1 MSQDSLSIMRHSTA
15 HVLAAAVTRL
25 YPHVKLGVGPA
36 VEDGFYYDIF
46 LPETITQDDLARIEE
61 AMREIVSSEVS
72 FVRKEMTLEEA
83 IPFFKDRG
91 QDFKVELLEDL
102 SQKGTTKVGADTL
115 ADVGDRPEQVSVY
128 FTGDFV
134 DLCRGPHVEHAGK
147 IGAFKLTKVSGAYW
161 RGSDKNPQMQRVYG
175 VAFETQ
181 EALDAYLVMM
191 EEAKKRDHRK
201 LGKELDLFHFS
212 ELVGP
217 GLPLWTPRGTLVR
230 NILDEF
236 VWSLRKQYG
245 YEKVTIPH
253 ITKKDLYVTSGHWEK
268 YKDDLFKI
276 KTREGHEFAMK
287 PMNCP
292 HHTQIYASARRSYRT
307 LPQRYAETTMVYR
320 DEQTGEL
327 QGLTRVRCITQ
338 DDAHVF
344 CREAQVKAEAFKIW
358 NVIEAFYKPFGFAL
372 RLRLSTHDPDNMKAY
387 LGTVEE
393 WDSMV
398 ETLRDWMGE
407 RKADFF
413 EGKGEAAFYGPKI
426 DFIAKDSIGRDW
438 QVATIQVDHNMP
450 QRFGLIC
457 VNEAGEEEPIVM
469 IHAAIMGSIERFMA
483 VLLEH
488 FAGAFPLWL
497 APEQIRL
504 ATVSEEHVAFAR
516 VLEHQLKEQGL
527 RVCVDDSSEKV
538 GRKIRQAAMEKVP
551 WTVVIGAKEAE
562 GGEFQVNVFGQ
573 EERLVIIQK
582 DFIER
587 AKEESQVPSE
597 TLPVI

>member
-1 MSQDSLSIMRHSTA
+1 MQDSLSLLRHSTA
-15 HVLAAAVTRL
+15 HVLAAAVTKL

-36 VEDGFYYDIF
+36 VEDGFYYDLF
-46 LPETITQDDLARIEE
+46 LPETITQDDLARIEGV
-61 AMREIVSSEVS
+61 MREIVQSEVP
-72 FVRKEMTLEEA
+72 FVHQEMTLESA
-83 IPFFKDRG
+83 IIFFKERA
-91 QDFKVELLEDL
+91 QDFKVELLQDL
-102 SQKGTTKVGADTL
+102 AQKGTTKAGADVL
-115 ADVGDRPEQVSVY
+115 ADAGDRPDKVSVY

-147 IGAFKLTKVSGAYW
+147 ISAFKLTKVSGAYW
-161 RGSDKNPQMQRVYG
+161 RGDEKNPQMQRVYG

-181 EALDAYLVMM
+181 EALDQYLVMM

-230 NILDEF
+230 NILDAF
-236 VWSLRKQYG
+236 VWSLRQQYG

-292 HHTQIYASARRSYRT
+292 HHTQIYAATRRSYRD

-344 CREAQVKAEAFKIW
+344 CRESQVKAEAFKIW
-358 NVIEAFYKPFGFAL
+358 NIIEAFYKPFGFSL

-387 LGTVEE
+387 LGSVEE
-393 WDSMV
+393 WDAMV
-398 ETLRDWMGE
+398 ETLRAWMGE

-438 QVATIQVDHNMP
+438 QVATIQVDRNMP
-450 QRFGLIC
+450 KRFGLIC
-457 VNEAGEEEPIVM
+457 VNEAGEEEPVVM

-497 APEQIRL
+497 APEQVRL
-504 ATVSEEHVAFAR
+504 ATVSEEYAAFAHT
-516 VLEHQLKEQGL
+516 LEQQLKEQGL
-527 RVCVDDSSEKV
+527 RVYVDDSSEKV
-538 GRKIRQAAMEKVP
+538 GRKIRQAALEKVP
-551 WTVVIGAKEAE
+551 WTVVIGAKEVE
-562 GGEFQVNVFGQ
+562 GGDFQVNVFGQ
-573 EERLVIIQK
+573 EERLVITQK
-582 DFIER
+582 DFVPR
-587 AKEESQVPSE
+587 VKEASQVPFE
-597 TLPVI
+597 ILPVV